1 MRQEEGL
8 WHRLD
13 VVARSISPFFVTL
26 LLVLFSLVPLRIADL
41 SPIVPALALIG
52 VFFWSVHRPDLMPI
66 WAVFIIGFV
75 QDLLTGSVLGPGIVG
90 LLAVHALVVWQ
101 HRFFLAAS
109 FAVIWCAF
117 MLVAAAALA
126 VTWLLTCIAMTAYV
140 DPAPLFFQYL
150 VTTAFYPCL
159 AWAFLRGQRLFQQR

>member
-1 MRQEEGL
+1 VRQEEGL

-26 LLVLFSLVPLRIADL
+26 LLVLLGLVPLRIADL

-66 WAVFIIGFV
+66 WAVFLIGFF

-90 LLAVHALVVWQ
+90 LLVAHALVVWR

-109 FAVIWCAF
+109 FAVIWFAF
-117 MLVAAAALA
+117 MVVAAVALT
-126 VTWLLTCIAMTAYV
+126 VTWLLTSIAMVVYV
-140 DPAPLFFQYL
+140 DPAALFFQYL
-150 VTTAFYPCL
+150 VTIAFYPCL
-159 AWAFLRGQRLFQQR
+159 AWAFLRGQRLFQH

>member
-1 MRQEEGL
+1 MRQEEGV

-26 LLVLFSLVPLRIADL
+26 LLVLFALLPLHIADL

-66 WAVFIIGFV
+66 WAVFLIGLA
-75 QDLLTGSVLGPGIVG
+75 QDVLTGGVIGPGIIG
-90 LLAVHALVVWQ
+90 LLVAHALVVWQ

-109 FAVIWCAF
+109 FAVIWFAF
-117 MLVAAAALA
+117 MMVAAAALA
-126 VTWLLTCIAMTAYV
+126 VTWLLTCIAMV
-140 DPAPLFFQYL
+140 EPLDPGPVVFQYL
-150 VTTAFYPCL
+150 VTLAFYPCL
-159 AWAFLRGQRLFQQR
+159 AWAFLRGQRLFQR

>member
-13 VVARSISPFFVTL
+13 LVARSISPFFVTL
-26 LLVLFSLVPLRIADL
+26 LLVLLGLLPLRIAEL
-41 SPIVPALALIG
+41 SPILPALALIG
-52 VFFWSVHRPDLMPI
+52 VFFWSVHRPDLMPV
-66 WAVFIIGFV
+66 WAVFIIGFF

-90 LLAVHALVVWQ
+90 LLIAHGLVVWQ

-109 FAVIWCAF
+109 FAVIWVAF
-117 MLVAAAALA
+117 MLVAVVALGA
-126 VTWLLTCIAMTAYV
+126 TWLLNCIALLAYV

-150 VTTAFYPCL
+150 VTMAFYPCL
-159 AWAFLRGQRLFQQR
+159 AWAFLRGQRLFHR

>member
-1 MRQEEGL
+1 MRQEEGV

-26 LLVLFSLVPLRIADL
+26 LLVLFALLPLHIADL

-66 WAVFIIGFV
+66 WAVFLIGLV
-75 QDLLTGSVLGPGIVG
+75 QDVLTGGIIGPGIIG
-90 LLAVHALVVWQ
+90 LLVAHALVVWQ

-109 FAVIWCAF
+109 FAVIWFAF

-126 VTWLLTCIAMTAYV
+126 VTWLLTCIAMVTLL
-140 DPAPLFFQYL
+140 DPDPVFFQYL
-150 VTTAFYPCL
+150 VTLAFYPCL
-159 AWAFLRGQRLFQQR
+159 AWAFLRGQRLFQR

>member
-13 VVARSISPFFVTL
+13 VIARSISPFFVTL
-26 LLVLFSLVPLRIADL
+26 LLVLLSLLPLRIADL

-66 WAVFIIGFV
+66 WAVFVIGLF
-75 QDLLTGSVLGPGIVG
+75 QDLLTGSVIGPGIVG
-90 LLAVHALVVWQ
+90 LLIAHALVVWQ
-101 HRFFLAAS
+101 LRFFLAAS
-109 FAVIWCAF
+109 FSVVWVAF
-117 MLVAAAALA
+117 MLVAAAALG
-126 VTWLLTCIAMTAYV
+126 VTWLLTSIALMTYL

-159 AWAFLRGQRLFQQR
+159 AWAFLRGQRLFHR

>member
-1 MRQEEGL
+1 MRQEEGV

-26 LLVLFSLVPLRIADL
+26 LLVLFALLPLHIADL

-66 WAVFIIGFV
+66 WAVFLIGLV
-75 QDLLTGSVLGPGIVG
+75 QDVLTGGVIGPGIIG
-90 LLAVHALVVWQ
+90 LLVAHALVVWQ

-109 FAVIWCAF
+109 FAVIWFAF

-126 VTWLLTCIAMTAYV
+126 VTWLLTSIAMMTLL
-140 DPAPLFFQYL
+140 DPGPVFFQYL
-150 VTTAFYPCL
+150 VTLAFYPCL
-159 AWAFLRGQRLFQQR
+159 AWAFLRGQRLFQR

>member
-1 MRQEEGL
+1 VRQEEGV

-26 LLVLFSLVPLRIADL
+26 LLVLFALLPLHIADL
-41 SPIVPALALIG
+41 SPIVPALSLIG

-66 WAVFIIGFV
+66 WAVFLIGLV
-75 QDLLTGSVLGPGIVG
+75 QDVLTGGIIGPGIIG
-90 LLAVHALVVWQ
+90 LLVAHALVVWQ

-109 FAVIWCAF
+109 FAVIWFAF

-126 VTWLLTCIAMTAYV
+126 VTWLLTCVAMVTLL
-140 DPAPLFFQYL
+140 DPDPVFFQYL
-150 VTTAFYPCL
+150 VTLAFYPCL
-159 AWAFLRGQRLFQQR
+159 AWAFLRGQRLFQR

>member
-1 MRQEEGL
+1 MRQEDGL

-13 VVARSISPFFVTL
+13 LVARSISPFFVTL
-26 LLVLFSLVPLRIADL
+26 LLVLLGLLPLRIADL

-52 VFFWSVHRPDLMPI
+52 VFFWSVHRPDLMPV
-66 WAVFIIGFV
+66 WAVFVIGFL

-90 LLAVHALVVWQ
+90 LLIAHALVVWQ

-109 FAVIWCAF
+109 FAVIWVAF
-117 MLVAAAALA
+117 MLVAAAALGA
-126 VTWLLTCIAMTAYV
+126 IWLLNCIALLAYV

-150 VTTAFYPCL
+150 VTMAFYPCL
-159 AWAFLRGQRLFQQR
+159 AWAFLRGQRLFHR

>member
-1 MRQEEGL
+1 VRQEEGL

-26 LLVLFSLVPLRIADL
+26 LLVLAGMLPLRIVDL

-66 WAVFIIGFV
+66 WAVFLIGLV
-75 QDLLTGSVLGPGIVG
+75 QDLLTGGIIGPGIVG
-90 LLAVHALVVWQ
+90 LLIAHAFVVWQ
-101 HRFFLAAS
+101 LRFFLAAS
-109 FAVIWCAF
+109 FAVIWVAF
-117 MLVAAAALA
+117 MLVAAAALG
-126 VTWLLTCIAMTAYV
+126 VTWLLTCVGLLIYV

-150 VTTAFYPCL
+150 VTLAFYPCL
-159 AWAFLRGQRLFQQR
+159 AWAFLRGQRLFHR

>member
-1 MRQEEGL
+1 MRQEEGV

-26 LLVLFSLVPLRIADL
+26 LLVLLALVPLRVADL

-66 WAVFIIGFV
+66 WAVFLIGLL
-75 QDLLTGSVLGPGIVG
+75 QDLLAGGVLGPGIVG
-90 LLAVHALVVWQ
+90 LLAAHALVVWQ
-101 HRFFLAAS
+101 HRFFLSAS

-117 MLVAAAALA
+117 MLVAAASMAI
-126 VTWLLTCIAMTAYV
+126 TWLLSCIAMVAYV
-140 DPAPLFFQYL
+140 EPDPVFFRYL
-150 VTTAFYPCL
+150 VTIAFYPCL
-159 AWAFLRGQRLFQQR
+159 AWAFLRGQRLFQR

>member
-1 MRQEEGL
+1 VREEEGV

-13 VVARSISPFFVTL
+13 VVARSISPFFVIL
-26 LLVLFSLVPLRIADL
+26 LLVLVSLVPLRMAEL
-41 SPIVPALALIG
+41 SPISPALALIG

-66 WAVFIIGFV
+66 WAVFVIGLA
-75 QDLLTGSVLGPGIVG
+75 QDILTGGVIGPGIIG
-90 LLAVHALVVWQ
+90 LLVAHALVVWQ

-126 VTWLLTCIAMTAYV
+126 VTWLLTCIGMMTYV
-140 DPAPLFFQYL
+140 DPASVFFQYL
-150 VTTAFYPCL
+150 ITLAFYPCL
-159 AWAFLRGQRLFQQR
+159 AWAFLRGQRLFQR

>member
-1 MRQEEGL
+1 VRQEEGV
-8 WHRLD
+8 WYRLD
-13 VVARSISPFFVTL
+13 VVARSVSPFFVTL
-26 LLVLFSLVPLRIADL
+26 LLVLLGLVPLRIADL

-52 VFFWSVHRPDLMPI
+52 VFFWSVHRPYLMPI
-66 WAVFIIGFV
+66 WAVFLIGLL
-75 QDLLTGSVLGPGIVG
+75 QDLLIGSVIGPGIIG
-90 LLAVHALVVWQ
+90 LLIAHALVVWQ

-126 VTWLLTCIAMTAYV
+126 ATWLLNCIAMLSYV

-150 VTTAFYPCL
+150 VTMAFYPCL
-159 AWAFLRGQRLFQQR
+159 AWAFLRGQRLFQR

>member
-13 VVARSISPFFVTL
+13 VIARSISPFFVTL
-26 LLVLFSLVPLRIADL
+26 LLVMFSLVPLRIADL

-66 WAVFIIGFV
+66 WAVFILGFI
-75 QDLLTGSVLGPGIVG
+75 QDLLTGAVIGPGIVG
-90 LLAVHALVVWQ
+90 LLAANALVVWQ